1 MSNIVQLP
9 QHAVL
14 RTLTTKEAS
23 RHLGISHRTLEHW
36 RLVGGGPR
44 FMKVGRSVRYPISEL
59 EAFMARPLF
68 SNTAQAKA
76 A

>member
-1 MSNIVQLP
+1 MSNIVQLQ
-9 QHAVL
+9 QHAL
-14 RTLTTKEAS
+14 PRTLTTKEAG

-44 FMKVGRSVRYPISEL
+44 FMKLGRRVRYPISEL
-59 EAFMARPLF
+59 EAFMDRPVF
-68 SNTAQAKA
+68 SNTAQARA